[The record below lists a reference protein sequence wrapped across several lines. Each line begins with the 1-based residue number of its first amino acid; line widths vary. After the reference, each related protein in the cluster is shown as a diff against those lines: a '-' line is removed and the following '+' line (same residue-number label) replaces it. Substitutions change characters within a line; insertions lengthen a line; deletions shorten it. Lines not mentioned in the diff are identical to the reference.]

1 MKWIPVHSFTMI
13 ITFVQYDG
21 FEGLCRP
28 IELSAGMGNLFVT
41 HQCRLWTFMCYYYN
55 NYQYARLDISL
66 CSLIN
71 FPNHYI
77 ATNKLVVPSNAQCAC
92 PDDVLTFTCTVVGP
106 GNTIWSGTAFNC
118 PSTSNEIILRHS
130 QFASPGT
137 SGNCN
142 SGTITARS
150 LGVENDCFRSELN
163 VTASASLNK
172 KTVQC
177 QHNSIASGTIPVS
190 ETAVTVT
197 SGIGEM

>member
-1 MKWIPVHSFTMI
+1 MGWKVFA
-13 ITFVQYDG
+13 
-21 FEGLCRP
+21 GLVLVWEICDM
-28 IELSAGMGNLFVT
+28 SVY
-41 HQCRLWTFMCYYYN
+41 LWT
-55 NYQYARLDISL
+55 L
-66 CSLIN
+66 CVTTTTTSMHIWIYLHVLWST
-71 FPNHYI
+71 NHYI
-77 ATNKLVVPSNAQCAC
+77 ATNKLLVPSNAQCAC

-163 VTASASLNK
+163 VTASASLNN

-177 QHNSIASGTIPVS
+177 QHNSIASGTITVN
-190 ETAVTVT
+190 ETAITIA
-197 SGIGEM
+197 SGKGEMWQCPIWYMDTSYFYSF